1 MSSENQHLKHMNQLL
16 QIAEEKVRTTQ
27 ELLRV
32 VGLFIDRAQ
41 RFQVSSKQK
50 KQIVLD
56 AVNQL
61 IDSVLNERV
70 RLTLRNYLNSFLIDS
85 FDSIVALAKMKPY
98 RRFFSCCFLS
108 KRSFFTLL
116 ILNGSYSA
124 IARVTWNSYWYD

>member
-1 MSSENQHLKHMNQLL
+1 MSSGNQHLKHMNQLL

-70 RLTLRNYLNSFLIDS
+70 RLTLRNYLTSFLIDS

-98 RRFFSCCFLS
+98 RRFFACC
-108 KRSFFTLL
+108 
-116 ILNGSYSA
+116 
-124 IARVTWNSYWYD
+124 

>member
-98 RRFFSCCFLS
+98 RRFFSCC
-108 KRSFFTLL
+108 
-116 ILNGSYSA
+116 
-124 IARVTWNSYWYD
+124 